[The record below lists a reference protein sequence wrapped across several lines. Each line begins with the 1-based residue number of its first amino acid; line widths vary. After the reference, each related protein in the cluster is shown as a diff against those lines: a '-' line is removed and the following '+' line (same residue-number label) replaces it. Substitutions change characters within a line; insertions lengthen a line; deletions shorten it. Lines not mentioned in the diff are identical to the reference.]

1 MQAQDKSVNHVTSCQ
16 SAVNL
21 EKSPVTTAQSASGV
35 DQGTSVGHLKKERLH
50 VPYQDSTH
58 WEGQLSVWIA
68 PKVTPVPIVALFHNP
83 VPQESMQTE

>member
-16 SAVNL
+16 SAVTL

-35 DQGTSVGHLKKERLH
+35 DRGTSVGHLKKERLH

-58 WEGQLSVWIA
+58 LEGQQSVWIA
-68 PKVTPVPIVALFHNP
+68 LKVMPVLIAALFHNP